1 MDDLRTARVIIGSY
15 TESMPHVT
23 GKGKGVSLLS
33 LDFQTGRFEETAAF
47 EAIRNPTYLALGQDG
62 HLFYAVE
69 ELDDETQASVAVL
82 KMDRD
87 TGDITLAKRV
97 SARGSAP
104 CHVSLD
110 RSEKRLFVANY
121 GSGSAVAYGLDH
133 EGIPDDDDVTVIQR
147 KGSGPVADRQEGPH
161 VHQVVPMPDGG
172 HVLVCDLGTDEIA
185 RYAVGDR
192 GISSEPDVVLN
203 VPRGSLPRHI
213 VCSQDGRRLY
223 VAHEATCTV
232 GAYAIEGDG
241 FTLLSETS
249 TVPADFS
256 GTSSCAAIK
265 LHPNGRFLY
274 VSNRGHDTIVAYEV
288 LADGQLRTLGWY
300 PTSGKTPRDFAI
312 DPTGR
317 YLVAANQDSHSLVC
331 FEINGERGTLTAI
344 DEPFEIGSPVC
355 VLFA

>member
-1 MDDLRTARVIIGSY
+1 MDNVQTARVIIGSY
-15 TESMPHVT
+15 TESMPHVE

-33 LDFQTGRFEETAAF
+33 LDFQTGRFEEVAAF

-62 HLFYAVE
+62 NVLYAVE
-69 ELDDETQASVAVL
+69 ELDDEAQAGVVVL
-82 KMDRD
+82 QID
-87 TGDITLAKRV
+87 GDGGLNLAKRI

-110 RSEKRLFVANY
+110 RSGKRLFVGNY
-121 GSGSAVAYGLDH
+121 GSGSAVAFGLDH
-133 EGIPDDDDVTVIQR
+133 EGLPDDDDVTVIQR

-161 VHQVVPMPDGG
+161 VHQVVPTLDGR

-185 RYAVGDR
+185 RYAIDEG
-192 GISSEPDVVLN
+192 GIGSEPDVVLN
-203 VPRGSLPRHI
+203 VPGGSLPRHLA
-213 VCSQDGRRLY
+213 CSTDGRRLY
-223 VAHEATCTV
+223 VAHEATCNV

-241 FTLLSETS
+241 FTLLSETR
-249 TVPADFS
+249 TVPADFT

-265 LHPNGRFLY
+265 IHPNGRFLY
-274 VSNRGHDTIVAYEV
+274 VSNRGHDTIVCYEI

-300 PTSGKTPRDFAI
+300 PTLGKTPRDFAI

-317 YLVAANQDSHSLVC
+317 CLIVANQDSHSLVC
-331 FEINGERGTLTAI
+331 FEIDGELGTLTVVG
-344 DEPFEIGSPVC
+344 EPFDIGSPVC